1 MSDKNL
7 DDMICYFEKLLGER
21 YVSTNTFEKIKNT
34 IDPFPYKTTKEV
46 LPYVITLPETKEQV
60 SQILKY
66 ANEEGIPVFV
76 RGSGS
81 QLAGSSRP
89 HTSGIVINTRR
100 MNKAQIN
107 EDYGYFECEPGVRCG
122 EMVDMLG
129 EKGYFLPVWPGS
141 RKIASMGGVI
151 SNNTSAH
158 IIDASIGKPADY
170 VLGVEVVL
178 PTGEIIETGTKG
190 LRKPAGTDLTKLF
203 VGGDGL
209 LGVIVK
215 IRMRLVPLF
224 KEAYSIAVFDNLD
237 DIAKSVQRMYRE
249 KRPAPL
255 FMEFMSKEA
264 SEIGFKVKG
273 MEPPPGPVLLSM
285 SVGQTQEEAD
295 YKMAEVLKS
304 IVKENPISA
313 SLITD
318 NDEWHKLLSA
328 REVIA
333 PYVMQ
338 LTKSQLT
345 TSEVVANLDSVVE
358 AMRESE
364 EFHKGIPVLEEVNNV
379 LYGHIGGLTIH
390 AAYLFPPDWEDE
402 KLREGV
408 DAVFRKEAELN
419 VKYETCGG
427 EWGQFSKRTPFFI
440 KRYGETS
447 YELMKKIKV
456 SFDPNNILNPGILEG
471 YR

>member
-1 MSDKNL
+1 MSDKKIEK
-7 DDMICYFEKLLGER
+7 MVSYFKDLLGER
-21 YVSTNTFEKIKNT
+21 YVSTNTFERIKNT
-34 IDPFPYKTTKEV
+34 IDPFPYRTTKEV

-66 ANEEGIPVFV
+66 ANTEKIPVFV
-76 RGSGS
+76 RGSGT

-89 HTSGIVINTRR
+89 HTKGIIINTRR
-100 MNKAQIN
+100 MNRSHIF
-107 EDYGYFECEPGVRCG
+107 EEYGYFESEPGVRCG
-122 EMVDMLG
+122 EMVDKLE

-170 VLGVEVVL
+170 VLGLEVVL

-190 LRKPAGTDLTKLF
+190 LRKPAGTDLTKYF

-209 LGVIVK
+209 LGIIVN
-215 IRMRLVPLF
+215 IRMRLVPMF
-224 KEAYSIAVFDNLD
+224 KEAYSIAIFDNLEA
-237 DIAKSVQRMYRE
+237 IAKSVQRMYME
-249 KRPAPL
+249 NRPAPL

-273 MEPPPGPVLLSM
+273 MDPPPGPVLLSM

-295 YKMAEVLKS
+295 YKMTEVLKS
-304 IVKENPISA
+304 INKENPLKAYI
-313 SLITD
+313 IKD
-318 NDEWHKLLSA
+318 HEEWHKLLSA

-345 TSEVVANLDSVVE
+345 TPEIVASLPKIVE
-358 AMRESE
+358 AMQDAQK
-364 EFHKGIPVLEEVNNV
+364 FHEGIPVLEECTNV

-390 AAYLFPPDWEDE
+390 SAYLFPPDWDDQ
-402 KLREGV
+402 KLREAV
-408 DAVFRKEAELN
+408 DAVFKKEAELN
-419 VKYETCGG
+419 VKYGTCGG
-427 EWGQFSKRTPFFI
+427 EWGQFSKRKAFFVQ
-440 KRYGETS
+440 RYGEDA
-447 YELMKKIKV
+447 YNLMKRIK
-456 SFDPNNILNPGILEG
+456 STFDPNNILNPGILEG